1 MRLAFA
7 LKFAI
12 CSAGPTLV
20 AKTKR
25 LLDVKKKLSA
35 SAWLDEFMIQSPE
48 DCASVVAINFVP
60 FFGNEISSKKS
71 EWDFG
76 YSMQCTSILNHHSSN
91 RDLPASRFRFW
102 LDVKNMVGR
111 IHDSKP

>member
-1 MRLAFA
+1 
-7 LKFAI
+7 
-12 CSAGPTLV
+12 
-20 AKTKR
+20 
-25 LLDVKKKLSA
+25 
-35 SAWLDEFMIQSPE
+35 MIQSPE